1 MSIRLD
7 WSAVLTGAPAT
18 WLLGG
23 ISVTLAVTV
32 IASALA
38 AVTAVALSSMRLL
51 PFAPLRAFAAAFVAV
66 FRNTPLLVQLLVWYF
81 VVFGIL
87 PQGFREWAFADHP
100 WSVLPGNV
108 SLFSPEFL
116 ASAWGLGIF
125 GGVFLSEEIRAGL
138 NAVSSGQREAARA
151 QGLGEGTILL
161 SILLPQALTNA
172 YEPIV
177 GQFLNVMK
185 LSSIACSVG
194 LAEITYQS
202 RAIESFNSRAFE
214 AFALG
219 TLLYLAIGFALERSL
234 MSVRRRKNAH

>member
-1 MSIRLD
+1 M
-7 WSAVLTGAPAT
+7 
-18 WLLGG
+18 
-23 ISVTLAVTV
+23 
-32 IASALA
+32 
-38 AVTAVALSSMRLL
+38 
-51 PFAPLRAFAAAFVAV
+51 
-66 FRNTPLLVQLLVWYF
+66 
-81 VVFGIL
+81 
-87 PQGFREWAFADHP
+87 
-100 WSVLPGNV
+100 
-108 SLFSPEFL
+108 
-116 ASAWGLGIF
+116 
-125 GGVFLSEEIRAGL
+125 FLSEEIRAGL